1 MYQNEEYCENGLLHV
16 RLLYLQIPNYLNTFY
31 QRYELFCLFFFFP
44 ISSQEQS
51 KPPFPTSSGK
61 LSSDAVTQITTESP
75 EKTTF
80 SSEIFINVDDYGKE
94 TLGSM
99 VKKSPK
105 FASSSS
111 IQEITSSLGKDSKGL

>member
-1 MYQNEEYCENGLLHV
+1 M
-16 RLLYLQIPNYLNTFY
+16 PS
-31 QRYELFCLFFFFP
+31 FFFFFPFP

-51 KPPFPTSSGK
+51 KAPFPTSSGK

-80 SSEIFINVDDYGKE
+80 SSEIFINVGNYGQE

-99 VKKSPK
+99 VKKSLK
-105 FASSSS
+105 FAPSSSM
-111 IQEITSSLGKDSKGL
+111 QEITSSLGKDSKGL

>member
-1 MYQNEEYCENGLLHV
+1 MSC
-16 RLLYLQIPNYLNTFY
+16 FA
-31 QRYELFCLFFFFP
+31 FFFFFFPFP

-51 KPPFPTSSGK
+51 KAPFPTSSGK

-80 SSEIFINVDDYGKE
+80 SSEIFINVGNYGQE

-99 VKKSPK
+99 VKKSLK
-105 FASSSS
+105 FAPSSSM
-111 IQEITSSLGKDSKGL
+111 QEITSSLGKDSKGQ